1 MLVHLMPCAFV
12 SNSCWD
18 RLAIILSV
26 DSEFDCTQGQWQR
39 NSKCLATHHRLIT
52 DKFLRAV
59 RPTSTLALRKQF
71 TAISQQ
77 VIKTRWSAH
86 TQQVRHR
93 RVATVIADGTMKAVY
108 INTTGPPSVLQYSD
122 SW

>member
-1 MLVHLMPCAFV
+1 LHLHHK
-12 SNSCWD
+12 
-18 RLAIILSV
+18 AII
-26 DSEFDCTQGQWQR
+26 
-39 NSKCLATHHRLIT
+39 

-59 RPTSTLALRKQF
+59 PPASTLALQKQL

-93 RVATVIADGTMKAVY
+93 QLATVITDGTMKAVY